1 MSSTPNRAGHSAG
14 KPRRSKDEAA
24 LDLPT
29 ARLMLPLVRSIVSD
43 IVTSRTALSRLVP
56 EQERLD
62 RHRHDLVW
70 QERQRRYQLSEEIRT
85 VETALT
91 TASAELTALGVGLV
105 DADAGEVDFPT
116 KINGRPAAY
125 SWKHGEDGLGH
136 WHYAGEEQRRPVPKD
151 WDQQQSP
158 TPLRFRGSP

>member
-1 MSSTPNRAGHSAG
+1 MSSTPNRAG
-14 KPRRSKDEAA
+14 KPRRSKDEAT

-29 ARLMLPLVRSIVSD
+29 ARLMLPLVRSIVTD
-43 IVTSRTALSRLVP
+43 IVTSRTALSQLVP

-62 RHRHDLVW
+62 RHRRELAW

-85 VETALT
+85 AETALT
-91 TASAELTALGVGLV
+91 TASAELSALGVGLV

-116 KINGRPAAY
+116 RINGRPAAY
-125 SWKHGEDGLGH
+125 SWKYGEDALGH

-151 WDQQQSP
+151 ADQA
-158 TPLRFRGSP
+158 TPLQFRGSP